1 MVKCPTIKNHRGGP
15 NGQETPMSIAESVI
29 GIADK
34 VLGKFIPDKTL
45 RDQLRHE
52 MNMAFH
58 EANLAQ
64 VEVNKVEAA
73 SQNMFVAGWRPF
85 VGWTCG
91 VALLYHFLLLPL
103 LHFILKATGN
113 EVELPEFDFS
123 HLSTILMGM
132 LGLGS
137 LRTYEKLRGVSR
149 EK

>member
-1 MVKCPTIKNHRGGP
+1 MYPTIKNRRGGP

-103 LHFILKATGN
+103 LHFILRATGN

-132 LGLGS
+132 LGLGG